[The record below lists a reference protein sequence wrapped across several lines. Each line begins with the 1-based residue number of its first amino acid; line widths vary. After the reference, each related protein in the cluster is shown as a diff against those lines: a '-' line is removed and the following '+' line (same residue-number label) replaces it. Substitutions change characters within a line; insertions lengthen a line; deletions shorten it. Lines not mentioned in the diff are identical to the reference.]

1 MSRIVPK
8 KWGDRLLVA
17 GDVDSP
23 IQHLHRQVKLTD
35 LSDAQIDA
43 LDGFTK
49 SLLVD
54 TKAD

>member
-23 IQHLHRQVKLTD
+23 IQHLHRQVTLTD

-54 TKAD
+54 AQQG